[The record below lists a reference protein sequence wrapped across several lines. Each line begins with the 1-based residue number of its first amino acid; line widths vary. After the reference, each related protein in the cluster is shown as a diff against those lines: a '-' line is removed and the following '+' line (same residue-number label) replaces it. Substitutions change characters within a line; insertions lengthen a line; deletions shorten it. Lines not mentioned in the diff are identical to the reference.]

1 MPGAL
6 PPLIGWVAAHGSLS
20 IGGAALFL
28 IVFLWQIPHF
38 MAIAWLYRDDYGKA
52 GFPMLPVIE
61 PDGRRTGRQAVA
73 YAAALVPASL
83 IPAFVGLS
91 GSVYAGVRARAG
103 RRAAVAGRPVRGDTE
118 RSLRAMAVLLV
129 DHLPAAH
136 LDRDD
141 GRQAVTVHSL
151 PAVNATLNAIST
163 VLLVSGYVL
172 IRGRQIDMHRRCMIA
187 ACVTSTLFLA
197 CYLTYHY
204 QVGSVRFTRQG
215 FVRPLYFT
223 ILITHVTLA
232 ASVLPLAI
240 VTLSR
245 GLRGR
250 FDRHRAIARWT
261 LPIWLYVS
269 VTGVLVY
276 VLLYQPTWLL

>member
-1 MPGAL
+1 M
-6 PPLIGWVAAHGSLS
+6 
-20 IGGAALFL
+20 
-28 IVFLWQIPHF
+28 
-38 MAIAWLYRDDYGKA
+38 
-52 GFPMLPVIE
+52 
-61 PDGRRTGRQAVA
+61 
-73 YAAALVPASL
+73 
-83 IPAFVGLS
+83 
-91 GSVYAGVRARAG
+91 
-103 RRAAVAGRPVRGDTE
+103 
-118 RSLRAMAVLLV
+118 
-129 DHLPAAH
+129 
-136 LDRDD
+136 
-141 GRQAVTVHSL
+141 TVHSL

-163 VLLVSGYVL
+163 VLLVTGYVL
-172 IRGRQIDMHRRCMIA
+172 IRGRHIAMHRRCMIA
-187 ACVTSTLFLA
+187 ACVTSSLFLV
-197 CYLTYHY
+197 CYVTYHA

-232 ASVLPLAI
+232 VTVLPLAI

-245 GLRGR
+245 GLKKR